1 MNPLFRCG
9 LIVLMLLFS
18 WTTSAHALLFERR
31 KTYDSEISW
40 FVCPVIGSIPGVQDF
55 YGLGG
60 TVSGIE
66 EASLIL
72 LQSVSEVKRNILMMI
87 FR

>member
-1 MNPLFRCG
+1 MDL
-9 LIVLMLLFS
+9 
-18 WTTSAHALLFERR
+18 
-31 KTYDSEISW
+31 
-40 FVCPVIGSIPGVQDF
+40 GVQF
-55 YGLGG
+55 QEL
-60 TVSGIE
+60 E